1 MNIQTVKLDDLVT
14 EGLQVR
20 CSTNKDV
27 VAEYAEDIKDGAKF
41 PPVIVYRQSVGS
53 ASAKAPGGKY
63 LLADGYHRVGAAREL
78 GLIEIEADVREG
90 GYNEAIRF
98 ALRANTAHGL
108 RQVIKGNEILKGI
121 RRASA
126 RPNDRISMSVG
137 ILLNG
142 VCDVN
147 GVPLLAVRK

>member
-27 VAEYAEDIKDGAKF
+27 AAEYAEAIKDGAKF

-63 LLADGYHRVGAAREL
+63 LLADGSHRVGAAREL
-78 GLIEIEADVREG
+78 GLVEIEAD
-90 GYNEAIRF
+90 
-98 ALRANTAHGL
+98 TAEPTG
-108 RQVIKGNEILKGI
+108 VKAKDILPEPEE
-121 RRASA
+121 R
-126 RPNDRISMSVG
+126 
-137 ILLNG
+137 
-142 VCDVN
+142 
-147 GVPLLAVRK
+147 